1 MADADAD
8 DAGRG
13 RAASSADLSGAS
25 GASEQRLERVFIVSN
40 SLPLKMWEDKNAGK
54 PYGHE
59 YAFAHDGDSIY
70 HQTRDGARA
79 NGPVSYTHLTLPT
92 ILLV

>member
-1 MADADAD
+1 
-8 DAGRG
+8 
-13 RAASSADLSGAS
+13 
-25 GASEQRLERVFIVSN
+25 
-40 SLPLKMWEDKNAGK
+40 MWEDKQAGK

-79 NGPVSYTHLTLPT
+79 NGQFEQTFNVGQLPMQVPVEMQEAVACDLEERFEAFRVSCQQC
-92 ILLV
+92 